1 MIDYKHA
8 NKLQQQFCELN
19 FELFYSIPYQ
29 IFEQILN
36 I

>member
-1 MIDYKHA
+1 MMDYKHA

-19 FELFYSIPYQ
+19 VELNSIPNQ